1 MIAPG
6 DAVRVSVPATSANLG
21 PGFDSLGLALDLYDE
36 YRAEV
41 TAQPGVVVESVGH
54 GAGSLPTGGDHLVAR
69 SLLAALDRFGVS
81 QPPGLRLRCENVI
94 PQSRGLGSSA
104 AAIVGGVLLGA
115 ELAGAADPSA
125 LVALASEIEGHPDN
139 VAAALLGGLT
149 VSWTEDDGAGRAIG
163 LEVLP
168 QVTPVVFVPETSSPT
183 AAARQALPESVTH
196 RDAAFNA
203 GRSALMVAALT
214 RDPGLLVPA
223 SDDRLHQRQRR
234 STYPDSLRLVEE
246 LRVAGWAAAIS
257 GAGPTVLVLTHRAE
271 DAAAVARHEVPGFR
285 PWVMRVGRGGLAT
298 RIGDTRS

>member
-6 DAVRVSVPATSANLG
+6 ETVRVSVPATSANLG

-36 YRAEV
+36 YEAEV
-41 TAQPGVVVESVGH
+41 TSRPDVEVVSVGE
-54 GAGSLPTGGDHLVAR
+54 GADCLPTGSDHLVAR
-69 SLLAALDRFGVS
+69 SLLAALERFGS
-81 QPPGLRLRCENVI
+81 APPPGLRLRCANVI

-104 AAIVGGVLLGA
+104 AAIVGGILLGA
-115 ELAGAADPSA
+115 EMAGGADPAA
-125 LVALASEIEGHPDN
+125 LVGLASEIEGHPDN

-149 VSWTEDDGAGRAIG
+149 ISWTQDDGSGRAVG

-168 QVTPVVFVPETSSPT
+168 QVSPVMFVPATSGPT

-203 GRSALMVAALT
+203 GRAALMVAALT
-214 RDPGLLVPA
+214 HDPRLLVPA

-246 LRVAGWAAAIS
+246 LRARGWAAAIS
-257 GAGPTVLVLTHRAE
+257 GAGPTVIVLTASP
-271 DAAAVARHEVPGFR
+271 DAAAEVARHTAPGFEVR
-285 PWVMRVGRGGLAT
+285 AMTIGRGGLAT
-298 RIGDTRS
+298 RVGGARS